1 MARLKIGNIKGPTG
15 ATGQNG
21 VSITGIELKETST
34 NGSKVYNLILSNGN
48 KLEFTAPIGPIG
60 NTGPKGE
67 QGVQGVQGVGIKS
80 IVYKNNDSSG
90 GNVYTITL
98 TNNNTYEFTAPK
110 GAKGDRGE
118 KGEPGEST
126 AVSLRWDDILEK
138 PSSFPSAWGS
148 VAGKPSSFTPSAH
161 NHAWSEI
168 TGKPTV
174 FPTSWSNV
182 SGKPATFPPDSH
194 THPYLST
201 SGGTVSGNL
210 TVTGRIVSN
219 EEISSKGV
227 NFSDLISRIQA
238 LENKTNKWTYLGRDN
253 LTIPSKYKEIRVEH
267 YNENN
272 WNYTNGWFLID
283 DLTRNKKMSDVA
295 YDYNGYITYTA
306 SSRKLTKGGGGYWDV
321 YAR

>member
-1 MARLKIGNIKGPTG
+1 MARIKIGNIKGPTG
-15 ATGQNG
+15 SA
-21 VSITGIELKETST
+21 
-34 NGSKVYNLILSNGN
+34 
-48 KLEFTAPIGPIG
+48 
-60 NTGPKGE
+60 
-67 QGVQGVQGVGIKS
+67 GVGIKS
-80 IVYKNNDSSG
+80 IVYKNNDSNG

-126 AVSLRWDDILEK
+126 AVSLRWEDILEK
-138 PSSFPSAWGS
+138 PSSYPSAWGS
-148 VAGKPSSFTPSAH
+148 VTGKPSSFTPSAH
-161 NHAWSEI
+161 NQSWTTI
-168 TGKPTV
+168 TEKPT
-174 FPTSWSNV
+174 
-182 SGKPATFPPDSH
+182 TFPPDSH

-201 SGGTVSGNL
+201 NGGTVSGNL
-210 TVTGRIVSN
+210 TVTGQIVSN
-219 EEISSKGV
+219 GEISSKGV

-238 LENKTNKWTYLGRDN
+238 LENKTNKWTYLGRNN

-267 YNENN
+267 YNENS

-283 DLTRNKKMSDVA
+283 DLTKDKKMSDVA

>member
-34 NGSKVYNLILSNGN
+34 NGSKVYNLILSNDN

-67 QGVQGVQGVGIKS
+67 QGVQGVQGVGIS
-80 IVYKNNDSSG
+80 SVRYKNLSEDGSFI
-90 GNVYTITL
+90 YTITL
-98 TNNNTYEFTAPK
+98 TNNQTYDITCPIGPK
-110 GAKGDRGE
+110 GDKGE

-201 SGGTVSGNL
+201 SGGTVNGNL
-210 TVTGRIVSN
+210 TVTGEFLANGDVTA
-219 EEISSKGV
+219 
-227 NFSDLISRIQA
+227 FSDRELK
-238 LENKTNKWTYLGRDN
+238 ENIKPL
-253 LTIPSKYKEIRVEH
+253 KE
-267 YNENN
+267 N
-272 WNYTNGWFLID
+272 FID
-283 DLTRNKKMSDVA
+283 DLQVYSYNYIGKDSIRYGVIAQELQKIYPNLVIETEKEINERKALAVRDRDIIYLLLDA
-295 YDYNGYITYTA
+295 YQ
-306 SSRKLTKGGGGYWDV
+306 KLSKRVSELERGE
-321 YAR
+321 

>member
-201 SGGTVSGNL
+201 SGGTVNGNL
-210 TVTGRIVSN
+210 TVTGEFLANGDVTA
-219 EEISSKGV
+219 
-227 NFSDLISRIQA
+227 FSDRELK
-238 LENKTNKWTYLGRDN
+238 ENIKPL
-253 LTIPSKYKEIRVEH
+253 KE
-267 YNENN
+267 N
-272 WNYTNGWFLID
+272 FID
-283 DLTRNKKMSDVA
+283 DLQVYSYNYIGKDSIRYGVIAQELQKIYPNLVIETEKEINERKALAVRDRDIIYLLLDA
-295 YDYNGYITYTA
+295 YQ
-306 SSRKLTKGGGGYWDV
+306 KLSKRISELERGE
-321 YAR
+321 

>member
-15 ATGQNG
+15 VTGQNG
-21 VSITGIELKETST
+21 VGITGIELKETST

-201 SGGTVSGNL
+201 SGGTVNGNL
-210 TVTGRIVSN
+210 TVTGQIVSN
-219 EEISSKGV
+219 GDV
-227 NFSDLISRIQA
+227 TAFSDRELKENIQPLKDNFLDKLQVYSYNYIGEKDIRYGVIA
-238 LENKTNKWTYLGRDN
+238 QELQEFYPNLVLETDREVNGRKVLAVRDRDIIYLLLDAYQK
-253 LTIPSKYKEIRVEH
+253 LSKRVSEL
-267 YNENN
+267 ER
-272 WNYTNGWFLID
+272 GE
-283 DLTRNKKMSDVA
+283 
-295 YDYNGYITYTA
+295 
-306 SSRKLTKGGGGYWDV
+306 
-321 YAR
+321 

>member
-201 SGGTVSGNL
+201 SGGTVNGNL
-210 TVTGRIVSN
+210 TVTGEFLANGDVTA
-219 EEISSKGV
+219 
-227 NFSDLISRIQA
+227 FSDRELK
-238 LENKTNKWTYLGRDN
+238 ENIKPL
-253 LTIPSKYKEIRVEH
+253 KE
-267 YNENN
+267 N
-272 WNYTNGWFLID
+272 FID
-283 DLTRNKKMSDVA
+283 DLQVYSYNYIGKDDIRYGVIAQELQEFYPNLVLETDREVNGRKALAVRDRDIIYLLLDA
-295 YDYNGYITYTA
+295 YQ
-306 SSRKLTKGGGGYWDV
+306 KLSKRVSELERGE
-321 YAR
+321 

>member
-201 SGGTVSGNL
+201 SGGTVNGNL
-210 TVTGRIVSN
+210 TVTGQIVSN
-219 EEISSKGV
+219 GDV
-227 NFSDLISRIQA
+227 TAFSDRELKENIQPLKDNFLDKLQVYSYNYIGEKDIRYGVIA
-238 LENKTNKWTYLGRDN
+238 QELQEFYPNLVLETDREVNGRKVLAVRDRDIIYLLLDAYQK
-253 LTIPSKYKEIRVEH
+253 LSKRVSEL
-267 YNENN
+267 ER
-272 WNYTNGWFLID
+272 GE
-283 DLTRNKKMSDVA
+283 
-295 YDYNGYITYTA
+295 
-306 SSRKLTKGGGGYWDV
+306 
-321 YAR
+321 

>member
-67 QGVQGVQGVGIKS
+67 QGVQGVQGVGIS
-80 IVYKNNDSSG
+80 SVRYKNLSEDGSFI
-90 GNVYTITL
+90 YTITL
-98 TNNNTYEFTAPK
+98 TNNQTYDITCPIGPK
-110 GAKGDRGE
+110 GDKGD

-126 AVSLRWDDILEK
+126 AISLRWEDILEK
-138 PSSFPSAWGS
+138 PSSYPSAWGS
-148 VAGKPSSFTPSAH
+148 VTGKPGSFPPSAH

-168 TGKPTV
+168 TDKPTI
-174 FPTSWSNV
+174 FPTNWSNV

-210 TVTGRIVSN
+210 TVTGAIVSN
-219 EEISSKGV
+219 GDV
-227 NFSDLISRIQA
+227 TAFSDRELKENIQP
-238 LENKTNKWTYLGRDN
+238 LKDNFLDN
-253 LTIPSKYKEIRVEH
+253 LQVYSYNYIGKDDIRYGVIAQELQEFYPNLVLETDREVNGRKALAVRDRDIIYLLLHAYQKLSKRVSEL
-267 YNENN
+267 ER
-272 WNYTNGWFLID
+272 GE
-283 DLTRNKKMSDVA
+283 
-295 YDYNGYITYTA
+295 
-306 SSRKLTKGGGGYWDV
+306 
-321 YAR
+321 

>member
-48 KLEFTAPIGPIG
+48 KL
-60 NTGPKGE
+60 
-67 QGVQGVQGVGIKS
+67 
-80 IVYKNNDSSG
+80 
-90 GNVYTITL
+90 
-98 TNNNTYEFTAPK
+98 EFTAPK

-201 SGGTVSGNL
+201 SGGTVNGNL
-210 TVTGRIVSN
+210 TVTGEFLANGDVTA
-219 EEISSKGV
+219 
-227 NFSDLISRIQA
+227 FSDRELK
-238 LENKTNKWTYLGRDN
+238 ENIKPL
-253 LTIPSKYKEIRVEH
+253 KE
-267 YNENN
+267 N
-272 WNYTNGWFLID
+272 FID
-283 DLTRNKKMSDVA
+283 DLQVYSYNYIGKDSIRYGVIAQELQKIYPNLVIETEKEINERKALAVRDRDIIYLLLDA
-295 YDYNGYITYTA
+295 YQ
-306 SSRKLTKGGGGYWDV
+306 KLSKRVSELERGE
-321 YAR
+321 

>member
-174 FPTSWSNV
+174 FPTSWNNISE
-182 SGKPATFPPDSH
+182 KPSSFTPSSH

-210 TVTGRIVSN
+210 TVTGAIVSN
-219 EEISSKGV
+219 GDV
-227 NFSDLISRIQA
+227 TAFSDRELKENIQP
-238 LENKTNKWTYLGRDN
+238 LKDNFLDN
-253 LTIPSKYKEIRVEH
+253 LQVYSYNYIGKDDIRYGVIAQELQEFYPNLVLETDREVNGRKALAVRDRDIIYLLLHAYQKLSKRVSEL
-267 YNENN
+267 ER
-272 WNYTNGWFLID
+272 GE
-283 DLTRNKKMSDVA
+283 
-295 YDYNGYITYTA
+295 
-306 SSRKLTKGGGGYWDV
+306 
-321 YAR
+321 

>member
-201 SGGTVSGNL
+201 SGGTVNGNL
-210 TVTGRIVSN
+210 TVTGEFLANGDVTA
-219 EEISSKGV
+219 
-227 NFSDLISRIQA
+227 FSDRELK
-238 LENKTNKWTYLGRDN
+238 ENIKPL
-253 LTIPSKYKEIRVEH
+253 KE
-267 YNENN
+267 N
-272 WNYTNGWFLID
+272 FID
-283 DLTRNKKMSDVA
+283 DLQVYSYNYIGEKDIRYGVIAQELQEFYPNLVLETDREVNGRKVLAVRDRDIIYLLLDA
-295 YDYNGYITYTA
+295 YQ
-306 SSRKLTKGGGGYWDV
+306 KLSKRVSELERGE
-321 YAR
+321 